1 MSNIKI
7 EKTWTSEYQIS
18 NLTNKGP
25 TMSKRIFP
33 LQYYLKACGGFNV
46 NLLLND
52 KQKMNPSNPQATVVI
67 CQVSLFEDKDR
78 SLKAR
83 C

>member
-1 MSNIKI
+1 MSNF
-7 EKTWTSEYQIS
+7 
-18 NLTNKGP
+18 TNKGP
-25 TMSKRIFP
+25 AMSKSLFL
-33 LQYYLKACGGFNV
+33 LQYCLQACGGFNV

-67 CQVSLFEDKDR
+67 CQVSFFEDKDR